1 MSRKIHLLLRSI
13 HYTIGLGLLTL
24 YLVTTV
30 FPVAAQ
36 HSPFI
41 IQHSQSTPLASGST
55 NTIQN
60 STVPT
65 QLEQGM
71 ALYEAGRFSEAVT
84 LWQQAAESYAIEG
97 NGEAPSQSGDRIQ
110 QALSLNYLSLGYQEL
125 GQWQDAQTAISQS
138 LELLQNLEL
147 KTQSSILALAQ
158 ALNTQG
164 SLQLSRGQT
173 EAALNTWKQAEK
185 VYSEAGDETG
195 ILGSQINQA
204 QALQTLGLY
213 RRAKTTLEQV
223 NQKLQTQP
231 DSLLKATG
239 LRSLG
244 IALQVIGDLP
254 KSQEILEQ
262 SLAISQRLKSPQ
274 DISATFFSLGN
285 TARALQ
291 DYQKAAE
298 FYQQAVENATNPI
311 TILESQLNLLSL
323 SVQTKK
329 WELAQTLLPQIQSN
343 LSNLPPSRAA
353 VYAQV
358 NLAESIRNWSTGEN
372 GLEVGRLPT
381 ARPQNNRPN
390 STVTPTEN
398 GNTSSD
404 RPIVTE
410 MRGGNQV
417 SSGVQP
423 SSLQPSPPEQ
433 PLASSIDIAQLLA
446 KAVQQ
451 ARMLK
456 DLRAESYAL
465 GELGQSYE
473 HAQQWSNA
481 LTLTQDALTLA
492 QAVKADPIAYRWQWQ
507 LGRILKQQG
516 NETGAVAAYTEAVN
530 ILQSL
535 RSDLVAINPD
545 VQLSF
550 RESVEP
556 VYREL
561 VGLLLRSPNSG
572 KVPSQENLEKARKVI
587 ESLQLAELDNF
598 FREACLND
606 KSEQIDQVDPTA
618 AIIYP
623 IILLDRLAVILS
635 LPGQPLS
642 YYQTEISQN
651 QVEHTLDELL
661 QTLSPVLSNR
671 QRLRLS
677 QQVYSWLIRPAETQ
691 LAEYGIKTLVF
702 VLDGALRS
710 IPMAALHDG
719 KQYLV
724 EKYSI
729 ALSPGLQLLQPR
741 SLVREQLKALTGGL
755 TEARQGF
762 SSLPAVKSEL
772 NQIASEVRSE
782 LLLNQE
788 FTKTTLEKQI
798 NAVDF
803 PIIHLATHAQF
814 SSKAEN
820 TFLLTWNDRINVRDF
835 DQLLRSRER
844 QNTNPI
850 ELLVLSA
857 CQTATG
863 DKRAALGLAGLAVR
877 SGARSTLATLWSVQD
892 DSTSEFMVKF
902 YQELTQT
909 QGSKAEAIRQAQL
922 ALLKKPKYQHPFYW
936 APFILVGNWL

>member
-1 MSRKIHLLLRSI
+1 VKRKIRLLLRSI
-13 HYTIGLGLLTL
+13 PYTLGLGLLTL
-24 YLVTTV
+24 FLVTIV

-36 HSPFI
+36 
-41 IQHSQSTPLASGST
+41 QSLLI
-55 NTIQN
+55 IQN
-60 STVPT
+60 SAVPT
-65 QLEQGM
+65 QFEQGI

-84 LWQQAAESYAIEG
+84 VWQQVARSYEV
-97 NGEAPSQSGDRIQ
+97 QGDRIT
-110 QALSLNYLSLGYQEL
+110 QALSLSYLSSAYQDL
-125 GQWQDAQTAISQS
+125 GQWQEAQTAISQS
-138 LELLQNLEL
+138 LELLQNLQL
-147 KTQSSILALAQ
+147 KTQSSKLALAQ

-164 SLQLSRGQT
+164 SLQLARGQT
-173 EAALNTWKQAEK
+173 ESALNTWKQAQK
-185 VYSEAGDETG
+185 VYSEAGDEIG

-244 IALQVIGDLP
+244 IVLQVIGDLP
-254 KSQEILEQ
+254 KSQEVLEQ

-291 DYQKAAE
+291 DYQKAAAL
-298 FYQQAVENATNPI
+298 YQKAVENATNPI
-311 TILESQLNLLSL
+311 IKLESQLNLLSL
-323 SVQTKK
+323 SIQTEK
-329 WELAQTLLPQIQSN
+329 WERAQTLFPQIQSN

-358 NLAESIRNWSTGEN
+358 NLAESIRNWSTRGN
-372 GLEVGRLPT
+372 HLQVGKLPT
-381 ARPQNNRPN
+381 AKPQNNQPN

-398 GNTSSD
+398 GNTSSE
-404 RPIVTE
+404 RSRVTG
-410 MRGGNQV
+410 MRRGNQA
-417 SSGVQP
+417 SSTVQP
-423 SSLQPSPPEQ
+423 SSPQPPPPQ
-433 PLASSIDIAQLLA
+433 QSLTSSIDIAQLLA

-465 GELGQSYE
+465 GELGQIYE

-492 QAVKADPIAYRWQWQ
+492 QAVNADPITYRWQWQ

-516 NETGAVAAYTEAVN
+516 NDTGAVAAYTEAVN

-535 RSDLVAINPD
+535 RSDLVAINAD
-545 VQLSF
+545 VQFSF

-561 VGLLLRSPNSG
+561 VGLLLQSPNSG
-572 KVPSQENLEKARKVI
+572 KVPSQENLEKVRKII

-598 FREACLND
+598 FREACLNV
-606 KSEQIDQVDPTA
+606 KPEQIDQVDPTA
-618 AIIYP
+618 AVIYP
-623 IILLDRLAVILS
+623 IILPDRLAVILS

-642 YYQTEISQN
+642 YYQTQIPQN
-651 QVEHTLDELL
+651 EVESALNELL
-661 QTLSPVLSNR
+661 QTLSPVLSNK

-677 QQVYSWLIRPAETQ
+677 QQVYSWLIQPAEAQ
-691 LAEYGIKTLVF
+691 LADHRIKTLVF

-724 EKYSI
+724 ERYSI

-741 SLVREQLKALTGGL
+741 SLVRSQLKALTGGL

-762 SSLPAVKSEL
+762 SSIPAVESEL
-772 NQIASEVRSE
+772 NQIASKVRSE

-803 PIIHLATHAQF
+803 PVIHLATHAQF

-820 TFLLTWNDRINVRDF
+820 TFLLTWDDRINVRDF

-892 DSTSEFMVKF
+892 DSTAEFMVKF

-909 QGSKAEAIRQAQL
+909 EGSKAEAIRQAQL